1 MTCYS
6 KSQRLT
12 FMFVVEEDE
21 HADGDEAHEIRTVA
35 DMQRQ

>member
-1 MTCYS
+1 
-6 KSQRLT
+6 
-12 FMFVVEEDE
+12 MFVVEEDE